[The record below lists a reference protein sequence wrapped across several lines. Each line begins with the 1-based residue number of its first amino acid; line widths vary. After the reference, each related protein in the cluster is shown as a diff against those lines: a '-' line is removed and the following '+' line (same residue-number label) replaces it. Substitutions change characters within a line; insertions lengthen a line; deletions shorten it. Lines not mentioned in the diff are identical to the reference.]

1 MQEDFYYYD
10 VEIYERQNPLNNT
23 QKTYKD
29 ILYFES

>member
-10 VEIYERQNPLNNT
+10 VEIYERQNTLDNT

-29 ILYFES
+29 ILYSES